1 MCFHQLDQISVLL
14 VHLFLIKNIVKCS
27 MFNNESRLF
36 NTSLEGRNS
45 VLLKRY
51 LQDQFINEMENEL
64 YVETRKLKIPPHFGN
79 THQMIDSLD
88 DSVDVEDQAIQNHL
102 SDFLPGQNK
111 DQSKPPIYHKH
122 KPTAFQQKYSFTT
135 PCFTK
140 LPNITKNWVEHEV
153 KKDLYEPAFQENN
166 VTQMLVLEQIDF
178 HRNASIIGNVTAKK
192 MHLNLHEIDPFDD
205 NNYTTLLFRSS
216 NITDRGGASSNDFTL
231 TPLAIALIFA
241 EILSCL
247 ICCCLLYNI
256 FTCVKQKSSYNK
268 KIKKERKRKKL
279 NGQMKTK
286 KVVKSQNDVCV

>member
-1 MCFHQLDQISVLL
+1 MSFHQLDQISVLL
-14 VHLFLIKNIVKCS
+14 VLLFLIKNLVKCS

-88 DSVDVEDQAIQNHL
+88 DSVDVEDQAIQNHH
-102 SDFLPGQNK
+102 
-111 DQSKPPIYHKH
+111 QSKLPVYHKH
-122 KPTAFQQKYSFTT
+122 KPTAFKQNYSFTT

-140 LPNITKNWVEHEV
+140 LPGHVNITKNWVEHEV
-153 KKDLYEPAFQENN
+153 KKDLYEPAFHENN
-166 VTQMLVLEQIDF
+166 VTQKLILENIDF
-178 HRNASIIGNVTAKK
+178 HRNASIVRNVTANK

-216 NITDRGGASSNDFTL
+216 NITDRGGASSDDFTL

-268 KIKKERKRKKL
+268 KIKKERKRKKI